1 MLLGTGS
8 GGFSKPPGSPFAV
21 PSTAGSTESGVV
33 AGNFNGDKYSDLAV
47 ALVEPGAV
55 AAVDVLLGS
64 PSGGLGT
71 APGSPIHV
79 PSSYSIAAADLNGDG
94 RQDLVTVGASDLS
107 GSNGELSAL
116 LGDGSGG
123 FSQAP
128 ASPWDLGAT
137 GVNAVGIALG
147 DLNGDG
153 RQDLVIADGGSVA
166 VELNGELTASLG
178 GTPNPTVT
186 RRTVALGANAFE
198 FMSGTHYRWDLGSDR
213 FTVDTGTTPTTST
226 TFSKIGVAHVRV
238 KVTDDAGKSVI
249 ASAAID
255 VVRRGGVGVSVDNG
269 KYATNDP
276 KLKLYLV
283 WPANTGKARISADG
297 GFGPSDRTRTVS
309 VAPIVGWKAPSGS
322 GRVARTVYVRF
333 PDSTTP
339 LQTYTD
345 DIVLDT
351 TQPTVQSATLLGKR
365 EDVFRV
371 ELRAAAPIS
380 GIADVQVSRVRHGG
394 TTVVLV
400 DPKRRG
406 IVKLARVIGVKTA
419 SPPRWAR
426 VRSSA
431 GNWSKWH
438 RLG

>member
-1 MLLGTGS
+1 VGS
-8 GGFSKPPGSPFAV
+8 G
-21 PSTAGSTESGVV
+21 SG
-33 AGNFNGDKYSDLAV
+33 
-47 ALVEPGAV
+47 
-55 AAVDVLLGS
+55 
-64 PSGGLGT
+64 
-71 APGSPIHV
+71 
-79 PSSYSIAAADLNGDG
+79 
-94 RQDLVTVGASDLS
+94 
-107 GSNGELSAL
+107 
-116 LGDGSGG
+116 
-123 FSQAP
+123 
-128 ASPWDLGAT
+128 
-137 GVNAVGIALG
+137 
-147 DLNGDG
+147 
-153 RQDLVIADGGSVA
+153 
-166 VELNGELTASLG
+166 
-178 GTPNPTVT
+178 
-186 RRTVALGANAFE
+186 
-198 FMSGTHYRWDLGSDR
+198 R

-351 TQPTVQSATLLGKR
+351 THPTVQSATLLGKR
-365 EDVFRV
+365 GDVLGSSSARRRPFR
-371 ELRAAAPIS
+371 ESRTCRSRGCGTAAP
-380 GIADVQVSRVRHGG
+380 
-394 TTVVLV
+394 
-400 DPKRRG
+400 
-406 IVKLARVIGVKTA
+406 
-419 SPPRWAR
+419 
-426 VRSSA
+426 RSCSSTPSA
-431 GNWSKWH
+431 GAS
-438 RLG
+438 